1 MAKILFLDDEER
13 ILNTYR
19 RMVHSIGVEGVYAR
33 TSADALRLLEAEKV
47 DLIISDYR
55 LEQETGL
62 DFLKEAREQGI
73 KVPMIIISGY
83 AEENLIK
90 NAIALNIVQSY
101 LIKPIS
107 LENFKKI
114 IAQYLPGDLYECDR

>member
-33 TSADALRLLEAEKV
+33 TSADALRLLEAENV

-62 DFLKEAREQGI
+62 DFLKEAREKGS

-90 NAIALNIVQSY
+90 NAIDLHIVQSY

>member
-33 TSADALRLLEAEKV
+33 TSADALRLLEAESV

-62 DFLKEAREQGI
+62 DFLKEARENGS

-90 NAIALNIVQSY
+90 NAIDLHIVQSY

>member
-19 RMVHSIGVEGVYAR
+19 RMVHSIGVDGVYAR
-33 TSADALRLLEAEKV
+33 TSADALRLLQTEKV

-90 NAIALNIVQSY
+90 NAIDLNIVQSY